1 MVVTSI
7 FDRLVSRFH
16 PTQVLLLEGFYFSC
30 GTERVVSQNYY
41 NILYYCVEPFHHTV
55 LMSLTPVGN
64 KALIVP
70 L

>member
-7 FDRLVSRFH
+7 FDGLVSRFP
-16 PTQVLLLEGFYFSC
+16 PTQVLLLEGLYLFC
-30 GTERVVSQNYY
+30 GTERAGSLHYY